1 MASHPRL
8 ELSHD
13 VPSLAGIT
21 LFGALTVLA
30 GCSAQA
36 APGGAKSAVPV
47 TVEAAM
53 VGPQA
58 MTLSGLGHVQGLN
71 TAVARAQTSGQLL
84 SILFTEGQ
92 TVNSGQPLAQI
103 DPRPLQAALAQDEAA
118 LARDRA
124 AQANASDSLKRS
136 APLVAQGLASAQ
148 QVDGYKSQA
157 AGLAAAMAGDRAA
170 IERDR
175 LTLAYATIRAPISGV
190 IGVRQ
195 IDPGNVV
202 SPSDPTGIATIAQI
216 QPIAVMFTLPQSAV
230 TGIRAAMEAVGASG
244 LGVDAL
250 AQGDG
255 QLLDHGSLT
264 VIDNHIDDASGTVTL
279 KAVFPN
285 AGKLLWP
292 GELITA
298 RVTLGSNASAVTV
311 PASAIQRNPSGTYVW
326 AISAT
331 GVASMRPV
339 ATGPRLGDRII
350 ISRGLA
356 GGERVVT
363 DGQFGLSPGA
373 RVTIAS
379 SSPTPHPLKMDDPD
393 RLGIQS

>member
-1 MASHPRL
+1 MAGRTRSK
-8 ELSHD
+8 LSPEIPPL
-13 VPSLAGIT
+13 PSIL
-21 LFGALTVLA
+21 LLGAVAALS

-36 APGGAKSAVPV
+36 KPGGAKASVPI
-47 TVEAAM
+47 TVAPALI
-53 VGPQA
+53 GPQA
-58 MTLSGLGHVQGLN
+58 IALSGLGHVQGLD
-71 TAVARAQTSGQLL
+71 TAAVRAQTSGQIL
-84 SILFTEGQ
+84 SVLFTEGQ
-92 TVNSGQPLAQI
+92 TVRTGQPLAQI
-103 DPRPLQAALAQDEAA
+103 DSRPLQAALAQDEAA

-124 AQANASDSLKRS
+124 AQVNASDNLKRS

-148 QVDGYKSQA
+148 QVEGYRSQVA
-157 AGLAAAMAGDRAA
+157 ELAAAMAGDRAA

-175 LTLAYATIRAPISGV
+175 LTLAYTTIRAPISGV

-202 SPSDPTGIATIAQI
+202 NPSDPTGIATIAQI
-216 QPIAVMFTLPQSAV
+216 QPIAVIFTLPQSAV
-230 TGIRAAMEAVGASG
+230 TGIRAAMTAAGTAG

-255 QLLDHGSLT
+255 QVLDHGMLT
-264 VIDNHIDDASGTVTL
+264 VIDNRIDDASGTVAL

-285 AGKLLWP
+285 ARKLLWP

-298 RVTLGSNASAVTV
+298 RVTLGSNANAISV

-326 AISAT
+326 AVAAT

-339 ATGPRLGDRII
+339 FTGARLGDRII
-350 ISRGLA
+350 ISSGLA

-373 RVTIAS
+373 RVMIAG
-379 SSPTPHPLKMDDPD
+379 SSPTPRPLKADDPD
-393 RLGIQS
+393 RLGLQS